1 MGLFIIPDIGVIFRI
16 PKVYETGSNRLL
28 TMGNEWGRRKRSR
41 ALVRNVSP
49 NFQNAL
55 ANYFGTGP
63 TDVHLS
69 QAAHDD
75 YVSALKENG
84 VDVDVLPGIADHP
97 DCTFVEDTVIVVDDV
112 VVIANMGHHSR
123 EGEQVGVESFLSE
136 YLEVVRMPEGAL
148 MYGGDVVFFDDR
160 FLVGLS
166 TRTNKAGA
174 AFLREV
180 AAARGYGVMEFD
192 VPQSTLHLTTVCS
205 SPVPGVIVAA
215 EGHLTREQFQP
226 LVEEG
231 FDVLWVPNEE
241 SYASNMIGF
250 ENGNV
255 IISADY
261 PVTQAL
267 LEALG
272 YSIRSVDM
280 THIRA
285 ADGSLT
291 CLSIFFQ

>member
-1 MGLFIIPDIGVIFRI
+1 
-16 PKVYETGSNRLL
+16 
-28 TMGNEWGRRKRSR
+28 MGNEWGRRKRSR
-41 ALVRNVSP
+41 ALVRTVSP

-55 ANYFGTGP
+55 ANYFGSGP
-63 TDVHLS
+63 TDVALS

-84 VDVDVLPGIADHP
+84 VEVDVLPGIAGHP
-97 DCTFVEDTVIVVDDV
+97 DCTFVEDTAIVVDDV

-123 EGEQVGVESFLSE
+123 EGEQVDVEAFLSDR
-136 YLEVVRMPEGAL
+136 LEIVRMPEGAL
-148 MYGGDVVFFDDR
+148 MDGGDVVFFDDR

-192 VPQSTLHLTTVCS
+192 VPDSTLHLTTVCS
-205 SPVPGVIVAA
+205 SPAPGLIVAA
-215 EGHLTREQFQP
+215 EGHLTEGQFQP
-226 LVEEG
+226 LMDEG

-250 ENGNV
+250 ETGNV

-261 PVTQAL
+261 PITRNL
-267 LEALG
+267 MEARG
-272 YSIRSVDM
+272 YSVRPVDM
-280 THIRA
+280 EHIRA